1 MFKVFEV
8 MNKHES
14 TAPRHGDGQ
23 NGDVYMKNIFLVL
36 TLLVAVIPAAIAKRT
51 HDRNANPTHRSP
63 YVSPKKTG
71 PKPVSINDRLKKVER
86 ETAKSQTGVPAKTKS
101 GAATF
106 KSSAADRNK
115 PINFQSSK
123 QRASTVHQ
131 KGTSIRSTRRGSG
144 MPGMASGRGY

>member
-1 MFKVFEV
+1 MFKVIRSDDKRQ
-8 MNKHES
+8 KHSPWARSRAE
-14 TAPRHGDGQ
+14 Q
-23 NGDVYMKNIFLVL
+23 DVYMKNIFLVL
-36 TLLVAVIPAAIAKRT
+36 TLLVAVMPAAMAKRT
-51 HDRNANPTHRSP
+51 HDRNANLTHRSP
-63 YVSPKKTG
+63 YVPAKKAG

-106 KSSAADRNK
+106 KQSAADRNK

-131 KGTSIRSTRRGSG
+131 KGTGTRPTGRRSGTPG
-144 MPGMASGRGY
+144 MPSGRGY

>member
-1 MFKVFEV
+1 

-23 NGDVYMKNIFLVL
+23 NSDVYMKNIFLVL

-71 PKPVSINDRLKKVER
+71 PKAVSINDRLKKVER

-101 GAATF
+101 GAAAF
-106 KSSAADRNK
+106 KQSAADRNK

-131 KGTSIRSTRRGSG
+131 KGTGTRPTGRRSGTPG
-144 MPGMASGRGY
+144 MPTARGY

>member
-1 MFKVFEV
+1 MFKAIRSDD
-8 MNKHES
+8 KRQS
-14 TAPRHGDGQ
+14 TAPRQGDGQ
-23 NGDVYMKNIFLVL
+23 NSDVSMKNLFLVL
-36 TLLVAVIPAAIAKRT
+36 SLLVAVMPAALAKRT

-63 YVSPKKTG
+63 YVPAKKTG

-101 GAATF
+101 GAAAF
-106 KSSAADRNK
+106 KQSAADRNK

-131 KGTSIRSTRRGSG
+131 KGTGTRPTGRRSGTPG
-144 MPGMASGRGY
+144 MPSGRAY